1 MKRNPLAVL
10 RNINRSHQ
18 ILRCVRETGQWLPI
32 TLAYLGLKDLSY
44 PFSLKIRGLEPVTL
58 KEDGDL
64 LAFWQIFLRRVYPV
78 QGDEEVIVDAGAN
91 IGFFTLFAARQ
102 SPHARIFSIEPFPE
116 SYERLCQNVR
126 NNRLNDRVTSLNCA
140 LGKSSE
146 TRMMK
151 LSGKRSQSRRVVAFD
166 ETKSGDAA
174 AVSTQTIEQV
184 FDLHAITRVDLLKMD
199 IEGGEYEAFFSTRN
213 DVLRRIHSIAL
224 EYHPD
229 VENYSTSEMLRYLVE
244 AGFRVTRDIPN
255 HEGFGM
261 AHLELVTG
269 SRPSGTL

>member
-1 MKRNPLAVL
+1 M
-10 RNINRSHQ
+10 
-18 ILRCVRETGQWLPI
+18 RETPQWLPV
-32 TLAYLGLKDLSY
+32 TLAYLGIKDLAY
-44 PFSLKIRGLEPVTL
+44 PFSLKLRGIEPVTL

-78 QGDEEVIVDAGAN
+78 RRNETLIVDAGAN
-91 IGFFTLFAARQ
+91 IGFFTLFAARE

-126 NNRLNDRVTSLNCA
+126 DNRLDGRVTCLNCA
-140 LGKSSE
+140 LGESSE

-151 LSGKRSQSRRVVAFD
+151 LSGKRSQSRRVIAFD
-166 ETKSGDAA
+166 ETESGDAA
-174 AVSTQTIEQV
+174 AVSTQTLEQI
-184 FDLHAITRVDLLKMD
+184 FDLHGITRVDLLKMD
-199 IEGGEYEAFFSTRN
+199 IEGGEYETFFSTRD

-229 VENYSTSEMLRYLVE
+229 VENYSTSQMLQYLIE

-255 HEGFGM
+255 HEGFGT
-261 AHLELVTG
+261 AHLERANG
-269 SRPSGTL
+269 SGKSP